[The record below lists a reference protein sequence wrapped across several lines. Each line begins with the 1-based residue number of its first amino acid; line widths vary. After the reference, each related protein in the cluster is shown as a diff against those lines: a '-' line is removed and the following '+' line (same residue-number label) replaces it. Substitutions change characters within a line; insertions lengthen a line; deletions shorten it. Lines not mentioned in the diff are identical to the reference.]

1 MRQIHSR
8 KSTNRRLGG
17 GGAHRRPGPGRWRT
31 VTAVTACAA
40 VAALLGTSV
49 AASAA
54 VGRAGVAKA
63 GPATVSL
70 FGSTV
75 PSVTAEPDANE
86 VELGLRFSADTP
98 GQVLGVKFYK
108 STRNKGTHTGSLW
121 DSSGRRLATAT
132 FTGESSSGWQTV
144 QFDKAVTITA
154 GTSYVASYHAPSG
167 YYAQAAGAF
176 SSGRAIA
183 ANGLRA
189 TAGLYKY
196 GKAAFPTQ
204 SWNGSHYY
212 VDVLF
217 QSSGTAS
224 STPSPTPSQTVKPSP
239 TPSQT
244 VKPSPTPSQTV
255 KPSPTPS
262 QTVKP
267 SPTPSQTVKPS
278 PTPTQTV
285 KPSPT
290 PTSSSTSA
298 PSGGSN
304 CWAKPSACGFPDGTN
319 TGVPAGVKLT
329 PSGSITISKAGTVV
343 EGLDITGCVTITAS
357 NVTLRNSRVTSTCTN
372 GSIKISWSGVS
383 GVVLD
388 HVELN
393 GQRKVNSPGIMGSGW
408 TGVALNIYDTEDAID
423 VGNDVV
429 VRDSYIHDMFVGPG
443 AHVDGVQSTGTKNV
457 RVIHNT
463 IDARGSGTTSAML
476 FGADLGAM
484 DNIVADNNLLNG
496 GGYTVYAG
504 ADPGY
509 DSGSISFTNNR
520 FGRGFAYGPCSFGP
534 SKGRTIGFTGN
545 VWDDTNATL
554 TCK

>member
-1 MRQIHSR
+1 MQF
-8 KSTNRRLGG
+8 K
-17 GGAHRRPGPGRWRT
+17 
-31 VTAVTACAA
+31 VDV
-40 VAALLGTSV
+40 VGT
-49 AASAA
+49 
-54 VGRAGVAKA
+54 
-63 GPATVSL
+63 
-70 FGSTV
+70 
-75 PSVTAEPDANE
+75 
-86 VELGLRFSADTP
+86 
-98 GQVLGVKFYK
+98 VLGVRFFK
-108 STRNKGTHTGSLW
+108 SAANSGTHTGSLW

-132 FTGESSSGWQTV
+132 FTGESKSGWQFV
-144 QFDKAVTITA
+144 QFNKAVTVTPGA
-154 GTSYVASYHAPSG
+154 TYVASYHTSKGRYAADTNVFVRGHGIDSAPLHG
-167 YYAQAAGAF
+167 LAGVY
-176 SSGRAIA
+176 R
-183 ANGLRA
+183 
-189 TAGLYKY
+189 Y
-196 GKAAFPTQ
+196 GTGGFPSDQ
-204 SWNGSHYY
+204 WQGSNYY

-217 QSSGTAS
+217 KTSTEAPTAQPAIPSPSSSPTQAATPTASPTQTAQPSSGPTVTPSQTVAPPAPPTQTV
-224 STPSPTPSQTVKPSP
+224 TPSPTPSQTVTASP

-244 VKPSPTPSQTV
+244 VT
-255 KPSPTPS
+255 
-262 QTVKP
+262 
-267 SPTPSQTVKPS
+267 
-278 PTPTQTV
+278 
-285 KPSPT
+285 PSPT

-393 GQRKVNSPGIMGSGW
+393 GQRKVDSPGIMGSGW
-408 TGVALNIYDTEDAID
+408 TGIALNIHDTEDAID
-423 VGNDVV
+423 VGDNVV
-429 VRDSYIHDMFVGPG
+429 VRDSYIHNMFVGPG

-484 DNIVADNNLLNG
+484 DDVVADNNLLNG

-509 DSGSISFTNNR
+509 DSGRISFTNNR

-554 TCK
+554 TCS